1 MNPDSPNGQSPA
13 RRKAQSHIREALQ
26 HIHDADKRAREA
38 SKGHPDSAVLSNTLW
53 AAEWALKQAQD
64 ELHYARSIVEGAHSR
79 RA

>member
-1 MNPDSPNGQSPA
+1 MNPDSPNGQPPA
-13 RRKAQSHIREALQ
+13 GREVQSHIREALQ

-53 AAEWALKQAQD
+53 AAEWALWQAQA
-64 ELHYARSIVEGAHSR
+64 ELNCARSIVEGAQPH

>member
-1 MNPDSPNGQSPA
+1 MSPDSPNGQSPA
-13 RRKAQSHIREALQ
+13 RGEVQSRIREALQ

-53 AAEWALKQAQD
+53 VAERALWQAQA
-64 ELHYARSIVEGAHSR
+64 ELNYARSIVEGVQSH